1 MFTWLLFLIFVL
13 LQVADVRTTDKALLN
28 GAIEANPVVRWV
40 MGKLG
45 DRWWLVKLLPLAGG
59 VVLLVHQA
67 WVALLVL
74 NLIFGFVVWHNHRLG
89 SK

>member
-1 MFTWLLFLIFVL
+1 MVSWLLFLIFAL
-13 LQVADVRTTDKALLN
+13 LQVADVRTTDKAILE

-40 MGKLG
+40 MDKLG

-59 VVLLVHQA
+59 VVLLAHQA
-67 WVALLVL
+67 WMALLVL
-74 NLIFGFVVWHNHRLG
+74 NVIFGFVVWHNYKLG